1 MSEGPRV
8 WIDADAVPRAVRE
21 ILVRASQRRGV
32 HLVFV
37 ANRWQQVPASAR
49 IRLEVVPAG
58 PDEADDHIVAHCEE
72 GDLVVTADVPLAA
85 RAVESGALVLQPH
98 GRLLD
103 ADNVQEHL
111 SIRDFKTELR
121 DVGEMTGGP
130 PPFGAAER
138 QRFANGLDR
147 WITAGGRR

>member
-1 MSEGPRV
+1 M
-8 WIDADAVPRAVRE
+8 DK
-21 ILVRASQRRGV
+21 
-32 HLVFV
+32 
-37 ANRWQQVPASAR
+37 
-49 IRLEVVPAG
+49 
-58 PDEADDHIVAHCEE
+58 ADDHIAEHCGA
-72 GDLVVTADVPLAA
+72 GDLVVTTDVPLAA

-111 SIRDFKTELR
+111 AMRDLKTELR
-121 DVGEMTGGP
+121 SGGEMTGGP

-147 WITAGGRR
+147 WITRSAHR

>member
-1 MSEGPRV
+1 MSDGPRV

-21 ILVRASQRRGV
+21 ILTRASQKRRV
-32 HLVFV
+32 HIVFV
-37 ANRWQQVPASAR
+37 ANRWQNLPASTR
-49 IRLEVVPAG
+49 ISQVVVPAG
-58 PDEADDHIVAHCEE
+58 LDEADDHIAETCGP

-85 RAVESGALVLQPH
+85 RAVEAGALVLQPH

-111 SIRDFKTELR
+111 AIRDLSTELR
-121 DVGEMTGGP
+121 SGGEITGGP
-130 PPFGAAER
+130 PPFGAIEK

-147 WITAGGRR
+147 WITAGRR